1 MTVTVGTLP
10 QTPKTPKIRT
20 ASTVLS
26 RCLSQ
31 LCWPAGNEPAALVN
45 AVLGNI
51 IGIFI
56 TPLWLSHF
64 LDVQGA
70 APYAAV
76 LIELTYTI
84 IGPLIVGQLMQYL
97 TPKLVSEKVMSGGQP
112 RPATTHTTALH

>member
-1 MTVTVGTLP
+1 MTCCEMC
-10 QTPKTPKIRT
+10 
-20 ASTVLS
+20 A
-26 RCLSQ
+26 
-31 LCWPAGNEPAALVN
+31 AGNEPAALVN

-64 LDVQGA
+64 LSVSGA
-70 APYAAV
+70 APYGDV

-97 TPKLVSEKVMSGGQP
+97 TPKVVSHEWDCVYTHVLMS
-112 RPATTHTTALH
+112 

>member
-1 MTVTVGTLP
+1 MSDNCAPRAV
-10 QTPKTPKIRT
+10 
-20 ASTVLS
+20 
-26 RCLSQ
+26 CF
-31 LCWPAGNEPAALVN
+31 AGNEPAALVN

-70 APYAAV
+70 APYADV

-84 IGPLIVGQLMQYL
+84 IGPLIVGQLMQYF
-97 TPKLVSEKVMSGGQP
+97 TPKVVSS
-112 RPATTHTTALH
+112 

>member
-1 MTVTVGTLP
+1 MAMSGLKP
-10 QTPKTPKIRT
+10 F
-20 ASTVLS
+20 SLFC
-26 RCLSQ
+26 RCVVAL
-31 LCWPAGNEPAALVN
+31 LCHCDRPTGNEPAALVN

-64 LDVQGA
+64 LSVSGA
-70 APYAAV
+70 APYGDV

-97 TPKLVSEKVMSGGQP
+97 TPKVVSP
-112 RPATTHTTALH
+112 CCL

>member
-1 MTVTVGTLP
+1 LNE
-10 QTPKTPKIRT
+10 
-20 ASTVLS
+20 L
-26 RCLSQ
+26 RCA
-31 LCWPAGNEPAALVN
+31 AGNEPAALVN

-97 TPKLVSEKVMSGGQP
+97 TPKLVSQKVMSGGQP
-112 RPATTHTTALH
+112 RPATTHIVFVV